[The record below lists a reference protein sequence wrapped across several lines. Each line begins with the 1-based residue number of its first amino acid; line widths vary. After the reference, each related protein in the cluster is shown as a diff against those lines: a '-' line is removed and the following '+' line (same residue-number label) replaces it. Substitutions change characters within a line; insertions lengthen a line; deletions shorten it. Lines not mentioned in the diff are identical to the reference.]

1 MSQSIRSRAGVFS
14 PLTVCLALA
23 AIGVTTPGFAATE
36 PDDEPPWLMSLGPVD
51 PEPQH
56 ELWDEGAATG
66 SLWVSVQATFVRTDD
81 GHHDFAAMALLG
93 VPLERLG
100 RARTRSHHV
109 AERPVPSSMPSEL
122 RPDAPI
128 AVLPEVSAPK
138 TETPRE
144 PPASDA
150 DVFVTPNMARLAIAA
165 ALEHARLDQSTSRV
179 DRLAAR
185 ARTSALLPE
194 LRLRVTRQLDD
205 SQGISPTEY
214 DPDRVTAT
222 VKASLWLEARA
233 TFKLDK
239 LVFAD
244 EEVALERMREE
255 RVEAGKKLRERV
267 LGTLF
272 SWQKSLSLRDDSVA
286 EPDVRMK
293 ASFEVIEAEVT
304 LDVLTG
310 GWFSRWKLAR
320 VRPSPN

>member
-1 MSQSIRSRAGVFS
+1 
-14 PLTVCLALA
+14 
-23 AIGVTTPGFAATE
+23 
-36 PDDEPPWLMSLGPVD
+36 MSLGPVD

-56 ELWDEGAATG
+56 EWWVEGAATG

-81 GHHDFAAMALLG
+81 GRNDFAAMALLG
-93 VPLERLG
+93 VPLERLSG
-100 RARTRSHHV
+100 ARSRPQHI
-109 AERPVPSSMPSEL
+109 AERPTPSSTLPQL
-122 RPDAPI
+122 RPLVPV
-128 AVLPEVSAPK
+128 AVLPEAAVPQ
-138 TETPRE
+138 TEAPRE
-144 PPASDA
+144 PAVSDA

-165 ALEHARLDQSTSRV
+165 ALEHAGLDQSTSRV

-205 SQGISPTEY
+205 AQVLSPTEY

-255 RVEAGKKLRERV
+255 RLEAGTKLRERV

-272 SWQKSLSLRDDSVA
+272 SWQKARRLRDDPVVD
-286 EPDVRMK
+286 PDVQLK

-310 GWFSRWKLAR
+310 GWFSRWKVAR
-320 VRPSPN
+320 ARPSPN